1 MHFVWTFNGRSD
13 LGLEITNKISLLSW
27 IFLQFD
33 QFIITF
39 RFTFRFFTFLAPR
52 GSPWT
57 CEIKIEIS
65 NPELISTL
73 MVKENPKCVD
83 GLILESPAFKL
94 HEATAK
100 WYIVLGKN

>member
-39 RFTFRFFTFLAPR
+39 RFTFLLSWRPEGPLEHVKSKSRF
-52 GSPWT
+52 
-57 CEIKIEIS
+57 
-65 NPELISTL
+65 
-73 MVKENPKCVD
+73 
-83 GLILESPAFKL
+83 LILNWFQL
-94 HEATAK
+94 
-100 WYIVLGKN
+100 

>member
-1 MHFVWTFNGRSD
+1 
-13 LGLEITNKISLLSW
+13 
-27 IFLQFD
+27 
-33 QFIITF
+33 
-39 RFTFRFFTFLAPR
+39 
-52 GSPWT
+52 
-57 CEIKIEIS
+57 
-65 NPELISTL
+65 